1 MKSNKSLQIKRL
13 KLSKTKTPSSLYSLI
28 NDFNEDKKKNNL
40 IPLSRL
46 LKTKLKKKECNKD
59 ISFSKDIN
67 TKIINKPNNFPI
79 SLINSSSIMKYKSLS
94 YKIFPSKYPK
104 MILPK
109 IRSFDE
115 KSNEKESKI
124 DLILNELYEYVDK
137 FTKPSKFSI
146 YVGDSEFMRYKL
158 NKGLNKRFNYGHVGI
173 KFNYQK
179 IYSKLFKRIKK
190 IKSL

>member
-46 LKTKLKKKECNKD
+46 LKTKLKKKECIKD

-124 DLILNELYEYVDK
+124 DLILNKFDEYDDK
-137 FTKPSKFSI
+137 FKKPSKFSI
-146 YVGDSEFMRYKL
+146 DVGDSEFMRYKL